1 MTYTKCSY
9 SDYTKIMVTAVCLTF
24 KKIINFVCH
33 PNELVCLLTIRFFF
47 FFLLI
52 YNLIAKATGT
62 LGTQIILLIFRN
74 NPMLHLNKSLNVTNG
89 SI

>member
-1 MTYTKCSY
+1 MNLYAFNNK
-9 SDYTKIMVTAVCLTF
+9 V
-24 KKIINFVCH
+24 
-33 PNELVCLLTIRFFF
+33 F

-52 YNLIAKATGT
+52 YNLMAKATGT